1 MDYKL
6 NFINRKSFIF
16 KISQLFL
23 GAIAFISFP
32 LGNYLDRKSMDI
44 SNKLKISKLPESGPW
59 HTIDPFLFCVHHN
72 DNYPLANNNMGPN
85 SSLDN
90 RNIGNDFSNLNGWSM
105 YHGEKIPGFP
115 RHPHRGF
122 ETITIVDKGLIDHSD
137 SLGFSARYGDGDVQW
152 LTAGD
157 GIQHSEMFPLLN
169 TKRSNPTDFF
179 QIWINLKSDK
189 KRVSPNFSMFWKNE
203 IPKIEEFDK
212 NKLGTEIELIA
223 GEYDGYIAPTPPPN
237 SWAQD
242 KNNFVMISKITME
255 SKAMWKLPEVESGVL
270 RTLYIYDGSGIS
282 INNQIINSG
291 YMVEVNSSEDILII
305 ALNSKTKILL
315 LQAKPINEPVVKY
328 GPFVMNTR
336 KEIEEAFRD
345 YNKTSFGDWAWNDDG
360 PVHGKE
366 YKKFAIGDN

>member
-1 MDYKL
+1 MDIKL
-6 NFINRKSFIF
+6 NSIDRNKFII
-16 KISQLFL
+16 KISHILVSL
-23 GAIAFISFP
+23 LALINFP
-32 LGNYLDRKSMDI
+32 FANYMKTKIMET
-44 SNKLKISKLPESGPW
+44 SNILRISKLPDNGPW
-59 HTIDPFLFCVHHN
+59 PTVDPFLFCVHHN
-72 DNYPLANNNMGPN
+72 DNYPTANSKLGPD

-90 RNIGNDFSNLNGWSM
+90 RNIGDDFSNLNGWSM

-122 ETITIVDKGLIDHSD
+122 ETITIVEKGLIDHSD

-157 GIQHSEMFPLLN
+157 GVQHSEMFPLLN
-169 TKRSNPTDFF
+169 TNKSNPTDFF

-189 KRVSPNFSMFWKNE
+189 KRVTPNFSMFWKKE
-203 IPKIEEFDK
+203 IPKINEFDK
-212 NKLGTEIELIA
+212 NKLKTEIELIA
-223 GEYDGYIAPTPPPN
+223 GEYNGYTAPNPPRN

-242 KNNFVMISKITME
+242 KENAVMIWKISME
-255 SKAMWKLPEVESGVL
+255 SKAIWELPQVELGVL
-270 RTLYIYDGSGIS
+270 RTLYIYNGSGIS
-282 INNQIINSG
+282 INNQMIDSG
-291 YMVEVNSSEDILII
+291 YMVEINTNENISITSLD
-305 ALNSKTKILL
+305 NKTQILL

-336 KEIEEAFRD
+336 EEIEEAFSD
-345 YNKTSFGDWAWNDDG
+345 YKKTSFGDWAWNDDG

>member
-1 MDYKL
+1 
-6 NFINRKSFIF
+6 
-16 KISQLFL
+16 
-23 GAIAFISFP
+23 
-32 LGNYLDRKSMDI
+32 MDI
-44 SNKLKISKLPESGPW
+44 KLDSIDRNKFIIKITHIFLSLLALINFPFANYMKTKIMGKPNTLRISKLPDNGPW
-59 HTIDPFLFCVHHN
+59 PTVDPFLFCVHHN
-72 DNYPLANNNMGPN
+72 DNYPIANSKLGPD

-90 RNIGNDFSNLNGWSM
+90 RNIGDDFSNLNGWSM

-122 ETITIVDKGLIDHSD
+122 ETITIVEKGLIDHSD

-157 GIQHSEMFPLLN
+157 GVQHSEMFPLLN
-169 TKRSNPTDFF
+169 TNKSNPTDFF

-189 KRVSPNFSMFWKNE
+189 KRVTPNFSMFWKKE
-203 IPKIEEFDK
+203 IPRINEFDK
-212 NKLGTEIELIA
+212 NKLKIEIELIA
-223 GEYDGYIAPTPPPN
+223 GEYNGYAAPNPPRN

-242 KNNFVMISKITME
+242 KENAVMIWKISME
-255 SKAMWKLPEVESGVL
+255 SKAIWELPQVELGVL
-270 RTLYIYDGSGIS
+270 RTLYIYNGSGIS
-282 INNQIINSG
+282 INNQMIDSG
-291 YMVEVNSSEDILII
+291 YMVEINTNENISITSLD
-305 ALNSKTKILL
+305 NKTQILL

-336 KEIEEAFRD
+336 EEIEEAFSD
-345 YNKTSFGDWAWNDDG
+345 YKKTSFGDWAWNDDG

>member
-1 MDYKL
+1 MDIKL
-6 NFINRKSFIF
+6 NSIDRNKFII
-16 KISQLFL
+16 KISHIFL
-23 GAIAFISFP
+23 SLLALINFP
-32 LGNYLDRKSMDI
+32 FANYMKTKIMGKPNTLR
-44 SNKLKISKLPESGPW
+44 ISKLPDNGPW
-59 HTIDPFLFCVHHN
+59 PTVDPFLFCVHHN
-72 DNYPLANNNMGPN
+72 DNYPTANNKMGPD

-90 RNIGNDFSNLNGWSM
+90 RDIGNDFSNLNGWSM

-122 ETITIVDKGLIDHSD
+122 ETITIVEKGLIDHSD

-157 GIQHSEMFPLLN
+157 GVQHSEMFPLLN
-169 TKRSNPTDFF
+169 TNKSNPTDFF

-189 KRVSPNFSMFWKNE
+189 KRVTPNFSMFWKNE
-203 IPKIEEFDK
+203 IPTIKEFDK
-212 NKLGTEIELIA
+212 NKLETEIELIA
-223 GEYDGYIAPTPPPN
+223 GVYNGYTAPTPPPN

-242 KNNFVMISKITME
+242 KENFVMIGKISME
-255 SKAMWKLPEVESGVL
+255 SKAVWKLPHVESGVF
-270 RTLYIYDGSGIS
+270 RTLYIYNGSGIS
-282 INNQIINSG
+282 INNQIIDSG
-291 YMVEVNSSEDILII
+291 YMVEINTNENISITSLD
-305 ALNSKTKILL
+305 NKTQILL

-336 KEIEEAFRD
+336 EEIEEAFSD
-345 YNKTSFGDWAWNDDG
+345 YKKTSFGDWAWNNDG

>member
-1 MDYKL
+1 MDIKL
-6 NFINRKSFIF
+6 NSIDRNKFII
-16 KISQLFL
+16 KISHIFL
-23 GAIAFISFP
+23 SLLALINFP
-32 LGNYLDRKSMDI
+32 FANYMKTKIMGKPNTLR
-44 SNKLKISKLPESGPW
+44 ISKLPDNGPW
-59 HTIDPFLFCVHHN
+59 PTVDPFLFCVHHN
-72 DNYPLANNNMGPN
+72 DNYPTANSKLGPD

-90 RNIGNDFSNLNGWSM
+90 RNIGDDFSNLNGWSM

-122 ETITIVDKGLIDHSD
+122 ETITIVEKGLIDHSD

-157 GIQHSEMFPLLN
+157 GVQHSEMFPLLN
-169 TKRSNPTDFF
+169 TNKSNPTDFF

-189 KRVSPNFSMFWKNE
+189 KRVTPNFSMFWKKE
-203 IPKIEEFDK
+203 IPKINEFDK
-212 NKLGTEIELIA
+212 NKLKTEIELIA
-223 GEYDGYIAPTPPPN
+223 GEYNGYTAPNPPRN

-242 KNNFVMISKITME
+242 KENAVMIWKISME
-255 SKAMWKLPEVESGVL
+255 SKAIWELPQVELGVL
-270 RTLYIYDGSGIS
+270 RTLYIYNGSGIS
-282 INNQIINSG
+282 INNQMIDSG
-291 YMVEVNSSEDILII
+291 YMVEINTNENISITSLD
-305 ALNSKTKILL
+305 NKTQILL

-336 KEIEEAFRD
+336 EEIEEAFSD
-345 YNKTSFGDWAWNDDG
+345 YNKTGFGDWAWNDDG